1 MPRYPPHVHT
11 GTWGTLETFTPAVRA
26 NKVCT
31 ARRAKRNNTALMAPK
46 KPSSTQKA
54 TLQSMGMDVIKQYPG
69 PLTVSRAVKLTVK
82 TGHGRPGQAL
92 PAAHRRAGQNA
103 SYTGTAVEFTERH
116 TFVRHGK
123 APGAPRT
130 LGPASASS
138 ATRTP

>member
-1 MPRYPPHVHT
+1 
-11 GTWGTLETFTPAVRA
+11 
-26 NKVCT
+26 
-31 ARRAKRNNTALMAPK
+31 MAPK
-46 KPSSTQKA
+46 KPTSTQNT
-54 TLQSMGMDVIKQYPG
+54 TLQTMGMDVIKQYPG
-69 PLTVSRAVKLTVK
+69 PLTVSRAVKLAS
-82 TGHGRPGQAL
+82 RPAPGQAL
-92 PAAHRRAGQNA
+92 FPHLTGAEQNA